1 MDSRIIAELV
11 LHLARITSGGTCA
24 ACEHL
29 EGDGCCGRDRRP
41 MRADPRA
48 LLLGELGELCI
59 YFVPGKP
66 TAMKDAVT
74 GAASR

>member
-1 MDSRIIAELV
+1 M
-11 LHLARITSGGTCA
+11 
-24 ACEHL
+24 CEHL
-29 EGDGCCGRDRRP
+29 EGDGCSREEQAPYACGSASEP
-41 MRADPRA
+41 

-74 GAASR
+74 GAVSR

>member
-1 MDSRIIAELV
+1 MDSRIIGELV

-48 LLLGELGELCI
+48 
-59 YFVPGKP
+59 
-66 TAMKDAVT
+66 
-74 GAASR
+74 SRCF

>member
-1 MDSRIIAELV
+1 MDSRIIGELV
-11 LHLARITSGGTCA
+11 LHLVRITSGGTCA
-24 ACEHL
+24 ACEPS
-29 EGDGCCGRDRRP
+29 GRRRLLGDRRLCVRIRE
-41 MRADPRA
+41 RAA
-48 LLLGELGELCI
+48 ASELGELCI